1 MRWLTHRPGYL
12 AFASASA
19 LALTLTAPSAIAEV
33 QSKAISY
40 EDEGVPLTGYL
51 YWDDAIDGARPG
63 VLVIHEWW
71 GLNDYAKQR
80 AQMLAE
86 LGYVAF
92 AADMYGN
99 DQVTDDPSQAQQWM
113 QEVTVDPELW
123 RLRAGAGLDQLK
135 ASAYLDPERIAA
147 IGYCFGGGTVLQMAY
162 GGADLDGVVSFHG
175 SLPAAPEES
184 HGKIEPEIL
193 VLHGQADS
201 FVAPEVVT
209 HFQEKL
215 EAAGANWEMDL
226 YGGVRHGFTNPD
238 AAKYGIE
245 NLRYDAQADAR
256 SWQRM
261 QTFFD
266 EVFSD

>member
-1 MRWLTHRPGYL
+1 MQRFK
-12 AFASASA
+12 AFRSRLLLLSCSA
-19 LALTLTAPSAIAEV
+19 LILSLLGTSAAAEI
-33 QSKAISY
+33 QSKAVTY

-51 YWDDAIDGARPG
+51 YWDDAVTGQRPG
-63 VLVIHEWW
+63 ILVIHEWW
-71 GLNDYAKQR
+71 GLNDYAKKR
-80 AQMLAE
+80 ARMLAE

-99 DQVTDDPSQAQQWM
+99 NQVTDQPAQAKEWM

-135 ASAYLDPERIAA
+135 ASELVNPEQVAA
-147 IGYCFGGGTVLQMAY
+147 IGYCFGGGTVMQMAY

-184 HGKIEPEIL
+184 VGKIKPEIL

-209 HFQEKL
+209 NFQNKL
-215 EAAGANWEMDL
+215 EDAGANWEMDI
-226 YGGVRHGFTNPD
+226 YGGARHGFTNPN
-238 AAKYGIE
+238 AAEYGID
-245 NLRYDAQADAR
+245 NLAHDPQADTR

-261 QTFFD
+261 QGFFD
-266 EVFSD
+266 EIFAQ